1 MCYSWITCSRL
12 WIHVNMIE
20 CEWIDDVW
28 VFDMVN
34 TIMWIDV
41 RLFGVLWIWNF
52 IRFLEVLNDDNDDD
66 DDDDV
71 ELLYAKWWYWWW
83 MHACN
88 MKVKN
93 DDELLLNM
101 CIVSHMFMYHKF
113 RIFISNEDV

>member
-1 MCYSWITCSRL
+1 MWMNWWCL
-12 WIHVNMIE
+12 M
-20 CEWIDDVW
+20 
-28 VFDMVN
+28 FDMLN
-34 TIMWIDV
+34 IIMWIDV
-41 RLFGVLWIWNF
+41 YLLGELWIWNF
-52 IRFLEVLNDDNDDD
+52 ICFLEVLNDDNDDDD